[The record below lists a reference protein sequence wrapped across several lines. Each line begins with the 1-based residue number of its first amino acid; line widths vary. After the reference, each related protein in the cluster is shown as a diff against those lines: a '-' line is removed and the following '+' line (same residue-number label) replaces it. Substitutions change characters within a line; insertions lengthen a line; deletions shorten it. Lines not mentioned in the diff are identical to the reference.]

1 MNIDLVYLWVDGN
14 DPKWRAKH
22 DAFIGQMGIGSPENC
37 KGRYNDNDELK
48 YSLRSIE
55 SYAPWIHKIFIITD
69 NQVPEWLDTSNP
81 KIRIV
86 DHSEILPPQSLP
98 CFNSNI
104 IEHFL
109 SRIPDLSEHFLYSND
124 DTFLNRPV
132 SPSTFYTPEG
142 LPIIR
147 LHRRRFRRLFLYY
160 RTHILKKNLE
170 HYIQAIKNSADIVHK
185 KYGRYFN
192 SKPHH
197 NIDAFL
203 KSDYMDTSNIFK
215 EDISSTLSNHFRST
229 NDVQRI
235 IYTYAAL
242 AKKRVKLQ
250 YVSQKTSF
258 RFPIHKHELYQEI
271 EKYNPTFFCM
281 NDSQFASDSDRIRA
295 AEYLQH
301 RFPVKSQFE
310 K

>member
-14 DPKWRAKH
+14 DPKWRAKRNTALGKA
-22 DAFIGQMGIGSPENC
+22 DVNTPENC
-37 KGRYNDNDELK
+37 KGRYSDNDELK
-48 YSLRSIE
+48 YNLRSVSI
-55 SYAPWIHKIFIITD
+55 YAPWIRKIFIVTD
-69 NQVPEWLDTSNP
+69 DQIPQWLNTSNP
-81 KIRIV
+81 KVQIV
-86 DHSEILPPQSLP
+86 DISDILPAQSLP

-109 SRIPDLSEHFLYSND
+109 YRIPDLSEHFLYAND
-124 DTFLNRPV
+124 DMFLNRPV

-142 LPIIR
+142 LPIMR
-147 LHRRRFRRLFLYY
+147 LYRRRFRKLFLYY

-170 HYIQAIKNSADIVHK
+170 HYIQAIKNSAVIVK
-185 KYGRYFN
+185 RKYGRYFN

-203 KSDYMDTSNIFK
+203 KSDYMDTANIFK
-215 EDISSTLSNHFRST
+215 EDISSTLSNHLRST

-242 AKKRVKLQ
+242 AKKRAKLQ

-281 NDSQFASDSDRIRA
+281 NDSQFASDSDGIRA

-301 RFPVKSQFE
+301 RFPEKSKFE